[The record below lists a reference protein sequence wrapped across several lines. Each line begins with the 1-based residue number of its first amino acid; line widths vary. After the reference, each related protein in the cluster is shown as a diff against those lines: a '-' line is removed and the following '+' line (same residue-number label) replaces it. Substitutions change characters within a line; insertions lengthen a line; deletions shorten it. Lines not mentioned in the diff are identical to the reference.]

1 MASALAA
8 FLLRRASGPAR
19 QAHAGLVRLV
29 DMRSLASG
37 MGGADPASPA
47 ARLGAHARVP
57 RQADLPTL
65 AGAVIA
71 ATKGAVGGD
80 VRLFL
85 EGSKEELTPAACGKQ
100 LAAAAGTDRSGLV
113 VLLATAA
120 GAPLSSAATARPPLA
135 PVPRGPAPWPIVKN
149 LPLLLRGPGDVP
161 QVGAGGGADACW

>member
-1 MASALAA
+1 V
-8 FLLRRASGPAR
+8 FL
-19 QAHAGLVRLV
+19 
-29 DMRSLASG
+29 D
-37 MGGADPASPA
+37 GADPASPA

-100 LAAAAGTDRSGLV
+100 LAGAAGADRSGLV

-120 GAPLSSAATARPPLA
+120 GAPLSSAAAARPPLA
-135 PVPRGPAPWPIVKN
+135 PVPRGPAPWPVVKN

-161 QVGAGGGADACW
+161 QVGAGGGADAWW